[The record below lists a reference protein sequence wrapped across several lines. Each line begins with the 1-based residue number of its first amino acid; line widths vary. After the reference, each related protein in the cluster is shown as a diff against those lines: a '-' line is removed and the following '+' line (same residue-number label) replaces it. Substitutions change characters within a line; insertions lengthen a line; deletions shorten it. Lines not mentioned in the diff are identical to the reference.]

1 MLKYVVSVVIAIA
14 SLAANAQVYKCQ
26 SANGKL
32 QFSDKPCVGA
42 AQSEVVPDKTARV
55 TPQQQYEAQQRTARM
70 QSELTAQ
77 DDERSAAKAG
87 RSAEQQREEDI
98 AARNSENA
106 ARNRTAASDADAVN
120 ECIKDV
126 ERRGGLPDV
135 KTRMIAAC
143 RTAGAS
149 QRTQGASADA
159 VKVCVAAV
167 ERSAASENEKT
178 RQIAVCHG
186 GDVPP
191 EVLPPSSRRQRQ
203 Y

>member
-1 MLKYVVSVVIAIA
+1 MLKYVVSVVIAFA

-26 SANGKL
+26 GANGKL
-32 QFSDKPCVGA
+32 QFSDKPCLGA
-42 AQSEVVPDKTARV
+42 AQSELVPDKTSRV

-87 RSAEQQREEDI
+87 RSAEQQREEEI
-98 AARNSENA
+98 AARNA
-106 ARNRTAASDADAVN
+106 ARNRTAANDADAVN

-135 KTRMIAAC
+135 KTRMIGAC
-143 RTAGAS
+143 RTAGTS
-149 QRTQGASADA
+149 QRTQGSSADA
-159 VKVCVAAV
+159 VKACVAAV

-191 EVLPPSSRRQRQ
+191 EILPPPSRRQRQ